1 MNIKQHERL
10 EITNLKDMLFQIE
23 KAYAQN
29 LAYKVKLEA
38 GKYKEYTYTEVKN
51 IVEALGT
58 ALIDLGLKDKRI
70 GIIGENR
77 FEWEISYLSVVCGT
91 GLVVPLD
98 KSLPENE
105 LADLIE
111 RSEIEAIICTKKQ
124 EDAIDKIYKNGNTK
138 LKYVISMERTSNKD
152 GFLYFEELIKEG
164 TTLVANGDV
173 RFREAEVD
181 SEKMGIMLF
190 TSGTTSQS
198 KVVSLSHKNICS
210 NLISLGKAVDVDC
223 DDVFLSIL
231 PLHHVFECTVGFL
244 FALYCGAQI
253 VFSEGIRHILENL
266 QEYSPSVMACVPG
279 VYERIFLALHKKS
292 EKLGMLEEFLRKEE
306 LAANLSMPERKEMF
320 KELHDL
326 FGSNIKLFISGAAK
340 LDVKI
345 EEGYRALGF
354 NLMQA
359 YGLTETSPVVS
370 ICTNEFYRTGSVGKA
385 VPDVEAKIDNPDEN
399 GIGELVVKGPNI
411 MLGYYQNEEATNEVL
426 KDGWFYTGDLAKID
440 DDGYIF
446 IAGRKKNVIVLKNG
460 KNVFPEEAECLIN
473 KIEGVRE
480 SLVFGREKY
489 SDKEEVKIY
498 ALIVVDPAKMKTL
511 HNATTVEEMHDVLFG
526 KIKELNKTMPAYKS
540 IKGII
545 VSDKEL
551 VKTATNK
558 IKRQASLDAI
568 KES

>member
-1 MNIKQHERL
+1 MNKKQQERL
-10 EITNLKDMLFQIE
+10 EITSLKDMLFQIE

-38 GKYKEYTYTEVKN
+38 GKYKEYTYAEVKN
-51 IVEALGT
+51 VVEALGT
-58 ALIDLGLKDKRI
+58 ALINLGLKDKRI

-124 EDAIDKIYKNGNTK
+124 EEAIDKIYKDGNTK
-138 LKYVISMERTSNKD
+138 LKYVISMERTSDKE

-173 RFREAEVD
+173 KFREAEVD

-223 DDVFLSIL
+223 DDIFISIL

-279 VYERIFLALHKKS
+279 IYERIFLSLHKKS
-292 EKLGMLEEFLRKEE
+292 EKLGMLEDFLRKEE
-306 LAANLSMPERKEMF
+306 LAANLSMPERKELF
-320 KELHDL
+320 KELHNL
-326 FGSNIKLFISGAAK
+326 FGGNIKLFISGAAK

-359 YGLTETSPVVS
+359 YGLTETSPVIS
-370 ICTNEFYRTGSVGKA
+370 ICTNEFYRTGSVGRA
-385 VPDVEAKIDNPDEN
+385 VPDVEAKIDKPDEN
-399 GIGELVVKGPNI
+399 GIGELVVRGPSI

-473 KIEGVRE
+473 KIDGVRE
-480 SLVFGREKY
+480 SLVFGKEKY

-498 ALIVVDPAKMKTL
+498 ALLVVDTAKMKSL
-511 HNATTVEEMHDVLFG
+511 YNATTTEEMHDVLFD
-526 KIKELNKTMPAYKS
+526 KIKDLNKMMPAYKA